1 MPTRAIALHLDAV
14 GGSVDDLVY
23 HGVRA
28 AEMLFE
34 RRDVSIQAA
43 EKEAR

>member
-14 GGSVDDLVY
+14 EGSVDDLVY

-43 EKEAR
+43 